1 MEDHKTWSGMLRRE
15 HSARQP
21 ETEAAITGGMMDIRT
36 DRDYNPAQEALLRYA
51 GAAQRKSK
59 FTIRKEGMLTE
70 AERAEKRRRLLI
82 FAGRKLS
89 GN

>member
-1 MEDHKTWSGMLRRE
+1 MEDQKTRSGMLRRE
-15 HSARQP
+15 QAKKQP
-21 ETEAAITGGMMDIRT
+21 EAAATDYKAIEIRT
-36 DRDYNPAQEALLRYA
+36 AKDYNPAQEALLRYA